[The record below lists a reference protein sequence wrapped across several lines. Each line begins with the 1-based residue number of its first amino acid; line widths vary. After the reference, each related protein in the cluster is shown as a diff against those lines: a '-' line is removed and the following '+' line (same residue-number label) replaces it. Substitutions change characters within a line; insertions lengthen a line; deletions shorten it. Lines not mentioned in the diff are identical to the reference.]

1 MAGDDTA
8 SNNGGTTNSQIVDA
22 TTLVDTLVAGL
33 TPGASFALLDAV
45 MAETV
50 GLAMQNAVTRQQS
63 AGMISTAAV
72 SAVCARIAGAARPP
86 LPPQPEPVPKP
97 GS

>member
-1 MAGDDTA
+1 MPDAD
-8 SNNGGTTNSQIVDA
+8 GTTNSQVVDA
-22 TTLVDTLVAGL
+22 TTIVDTLVTGL

-45 MAETV
+45 MTETI
-50 GLAMQNAVTRQQS
+50 GMAMQNAVTRQQS

-72 SAVCARIAGAARPP
+72 SAVCARIAGVVPPPPPPPPSIPP
-86 LPPQPEPVPKP
+86 LPPQPEP

>member
-1 MAGDDTA
+1 MADDATD
-8 SNNGGTTNSQIVDA
+8 SGGTVNSQIVDA
-22 TTLVDTLVAGL
+22 TTLVDTLVTGL

-45 MAETV
+45 MTETI

-63 AGMISTAAV
+63 AGLVTSAAV
-72 SAVCARIAGAARPP
+72 SAACARIAGAVQPPPLP
-86 LPPQPEPVPKP
+86 LPPQPAPEP